1 MHPDL
6 HVSLTT
12 TTDHSSQLENYDVVI
27 VYGNPQEKGYTLFEE
42 ALTPVI
48 SADLLEQEHLTLA
61 ELSRFTFLH
70 PTGDSTDWNLWLNT
84 KEIQVDMKRNQHF
97 DTMDLAISAAIQGFC
112 ITVADVNLIQAD
124 VAMKRLVAPFDY
136 QVKTGAVYSLL
147 RREQQET
154 PPLLPELVT
163 WLCQR

>member
-1 MHPDL
+1 M
-6 HVSLTT
+6 
-12 TTDHSSQLENYDVVI
+12 
-27 VYGNPQEKGYTLFEE
+27 
-42 ALTPVI
+42 
-48 SADLLEQEHLTLA
+48 
-61 ELSRFTFLH
+61 
-70 PTGDSTDWNLWLNT
+70 
-84 KEIQVDMKRNQHF
+84 DMKRNQHF